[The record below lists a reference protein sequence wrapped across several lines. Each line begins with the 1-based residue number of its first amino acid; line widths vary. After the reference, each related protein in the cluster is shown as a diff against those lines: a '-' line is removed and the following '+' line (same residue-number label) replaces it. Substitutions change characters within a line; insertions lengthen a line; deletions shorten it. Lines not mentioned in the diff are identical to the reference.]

1 MSAAPAKGQRV
12 LWKPHPGPQ
21 EVFLSSA
28 ADEVLYGGARGGG
41 KTDCLLYG
49 ALRQV
54 HKPAYRAL
62 ILRRT
67 FPELREVMDRAMGG
81 FKALGG
87 TWSAS
92 EKLWTFASGATVE
105 FGFCERYAD
114 ALQFQGHEF
123 AFIGY
128 DEIGNLSDERAW
140 DFLLS
145 CLRCTDPSI
154 VKMARCSANPGGV
167 AHGWLK
173 RRFIASCPPDGT
185 PVWTAFTLPDGREV
199 WKTRAFVQARVFDNP
214 TLMENDPS
222 YVAQLM
228 QLPEVMRKQ
237 HLDGDWEVGSGLAF
251 ETLGETTHLVPRA
264 EVPGWANC
272 FGAFDWGFG
281 HKWSFAVAYQR
292 PDGKLHVVDA
302 ASGRKMIPQRIVERV
317 ADVLESR
324 GLTFQRLSYTVAG
337 ADVKIR
343 DEARGSFGPS
353 VMEQFGSEGWFLMNA
368 DQSRV
373 AGYQNLLRYIESR
386 QIEFEDTPGNRAVIA
401 TLREMV
407 TDPDFPNDVLKV
419 DADPLT
425 GEGGDDAYD
434 MLRYLAMS
442 RPLAS
447 VMPASALD
455 RRDRSTFER
464 APKTPAFTGYAM
476 PRIGGAPTQM
486 RTETF

>member
-1 MSAAPAKGQRV
+1 M
-12 LWKPHPGPQ
+12 
-21 EVFLSSA
+21 
-28 ADEVLYGGARGGG
+28 
-41 KTDCLLYG
+41 
-49 ALRQV
+49 
-54 HKPAYRAL
+54 
-62 ILRRT
+62 
-67 FPELREVMDRAMGG
+67 
-81 FKALGG
+81 
-87 TWSAS
+87 
-92 EKLWTFASGATVE
+92 TVE
-105 FGFCERYAD
+105 GSNHYITKLGLIHKNCESYAD

-214 TLMENDPS
+214 TLMENDPG

-292 PDGKLHVVDA
+292 PDGKLHIVDA
-302 ASGRKMIPQRIVERV
+302 ASGRKMIPRRIVERV